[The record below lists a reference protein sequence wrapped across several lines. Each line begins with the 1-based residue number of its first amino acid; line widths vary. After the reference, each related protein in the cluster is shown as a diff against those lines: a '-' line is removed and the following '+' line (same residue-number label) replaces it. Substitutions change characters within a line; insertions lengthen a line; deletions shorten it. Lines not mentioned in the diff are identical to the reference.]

1 LSGTPFDQAIAMIDA
16 IDRTEFHS
24 EDASAAEPRNRPIRI
39 LLVEDEPAHVRIA
52 QRAFASPEASSFT
65 LTTADSVAAARREID
80 AGLPD
85 LVIADVI
92 LPDGRGIDLI
102 PADEPGPYGVIIMTA
117 QGDEGTAVEALKRGA
132 LDYVVK
138 SAETLVGLPEVAHRA
153 IRVWEHIEARRT
165 AEQRLQAEEKRLRA
179 VLDAI
184 PDLIVIITRSG
195 RFTECRGGKRQFGAD
210 AAGEFADRQMTEV
223 VGSETQA
230 PLRACIEE
238 VLSTRE
244 VRQVVF
250 EMTVHGQSRFVDAR
264 VAPYTADSVLAIV
277 RDVTDRHKISS
288 RMTALSEREREVLRM
303 VAGGASNK
311 QIAARLDLSIKTVE
325 AHRSRLMKKLG
336 ARNMA
341 ELMQLAM
348 TVKEDL

>member
-1 LSGTPFDQAIAMIDA
+1 MIDA
-16 IDRTEFHS
+16 IDRPS
-24 EDASAAEPRNRPIRI
+24 LLSPAGSAPRNRPVRV
-39 LLVEDEPAHVRIA
+39 LLVEDEAAHARIA
-52 QRAFASPEASSFT
+52 QRAFASRDASMFE
-65 LTTADSVAAARREID
+65 LQTAESIGAARRSIE
-80 AGLPD
+80 ASPLD

-102 PADEPGPYGVIIMTA
+102 PPPDTCRYGVVIMTA
-117 QGDEGTAVEALKRGA
+117 QGDELTAVEALKRGA

-138 SAETLVGLPEVAHRA
+138 SADSLVGLPEVAQRA
-153 IRVWEHIEARRT
+153 IRVWEHIEARRA
-165 AEQRLQAEEKRLRA
+165 AELRLHEEGKRLRA

-184 PDLIVIITRSG
+184 PDLIVVISREGT
-195 RFTECRGGKRQFGAD
+195 FLECRGGRSLFGAD
-210 AAGEFADRQMTEV
+210 TAQHFLGKNLPDV
-223 VGSETQA
+223 VGKDTLGSLLASIEQVLTTQEG
-230 PLRACIEE
+230 RK
-238 VLSTRE
+238 
-244 VRQVVF
+244 VVF
-250 EMTVHGQSRFVDAR
+250 EMTVNAERRYVDAR
-264 VAPYTADSVLAIV
+264 VAPYSEGSVLAIV
-277 RDVTDRHKISS
+277 RDITDRHLISS

-348 TVKEDL
+348 TVKEEL